1 MTLLFSNPILVY
13 RDTFLIATLH
23 PHKSCIFNMRLKGI
37 SWKGKLF
44 VPAGIAAEMVSW
56 ISFSVFVKK
65 ERSLPF
71 GFIYLEMV
79 GNHSCRLQSMVHIK
93 QFNFF
98 LSCHDFSLL
107 LSSTSSITS
116 GSSYGSNGVFQ
127 GLQYCTKCDEKY
139 MRSAGDHF

>member
-1 MTLLFSNPILVY
+1 MPADLAAATTHTEEVFF
-13 RDTFLIATLH
+13 FLKNGPYI
-23 PHKSCIFNMRLKGI
+23 
-37 SWKGKLF
+37 
-44 VPAGIAAEMVSW
+44 
-56 ISFSVFVKK
+56 
-65 ERSLPF
+65 